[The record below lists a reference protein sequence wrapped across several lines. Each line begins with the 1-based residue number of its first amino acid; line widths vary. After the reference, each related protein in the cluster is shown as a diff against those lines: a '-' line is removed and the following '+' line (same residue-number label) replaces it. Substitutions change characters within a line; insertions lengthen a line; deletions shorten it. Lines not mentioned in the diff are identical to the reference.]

1 MMVTFCPYH
10 FYIFLDRNL
19 ESLPTFKVD
28 VYLYL
33 AVSYLDFLKDWS
45 IDLKE
50 RERKHMEGEAEGKGK
65 GEKQTPR

>member
-1 MMVTFCPYH
+1 MRNCFESRRAYTLKMMVTFCPYH

-33 AVSYLDFLKDWS
+33 AVSYLDFLKD
-45 IDLKE
+45 
-50 RERKHMEGEAEGKGK
+50 
-65 GEKQTPR
+65 